1 MNPRLS
7 RSVRS
12 TSAGLALPLLEVALS
27 SSLMMNTRLDS
38 PAMLNDSI
46 IIPGLALEYILELPV
61 SCSASLKFDLTDFNK
76 LMTEF
81 NKIIGIDK
89 IHCIHVNDSKN
100 VRESHK
106 DRHENI
112 GFGTIGFDTLINII
126 YDERFKDVPKI
137 LETPYIDGEYP
148 PYLQEIDM
156 IRKKTFN
163 SNLIDDII

>member
-61 SCSASLKFDLTDFNK
+61 SCSASLIEL
-76 LMTEF
+76 
-81 NKIIGIDK
+81 ISRVVQGIL
-89 IHCIHVNDSKN
+89 
-100 VRESHK
+100 R
-106 DRHENI
+106 
-112 GFGTIGFDTLINII
+112 
-126 YDERFKDVPKI
+126 I
-137 LETPYIDGEYP
+137 LAT
-148 PYLQEIDM
+148 
-156 IRKKTFN
+156 R
-163 SNLIDDII
+163 